1 MANQDLGTATLVTSA
16 LKSNSVLIEVSGSIR
31 RITLDNLMNVL
42 NSGDEM
48 LLRQV
53 AWGVPLKQN
62 QSGQAWGVIGNTG
75 MRAEYEAQCGRYLVT
90 PKGLAAKLSPTNSAV
105 YADGTTLDETK
116 GNVMFI
122 GPRLYYVVKQDAASG
137 IYYLWLSQ
145 LPIGGHYIGNC
156 HNDEYICV
164 GAYKGSMSGSTLV
177 SRSGVA
183 PAGTKTI
190 EQFWTAAQVNG
201 KDWGLTNYDHRR
213 YMMMLGLGHYGNP
226 NIQTQLGNGVCGE
239 GSYKDVWAVAAK
251 LLTGATKSLG
261 DALAKVTIA
270 NIVNA
275 TDSTIH
281 TTNSSRVNLFGI
293 EDPYGW
299 QWEMIQG
306 VYCGNSENTSQTG
319 QEIFIYEGNR
329 MPTAAELSSHP
340 NGKYRQLA
348 RRTVTANSEGYVT
361 KMILGEYF
369 DIFGTAIGGG
379 ATSYWGDY
387 EYINNTGQLV
397 LWGGS
402 ANLGSCCGLGC
413 AYSPYAFSASFSH
426 FGSRLAYYGPL
437 TFMSGKQLIAAAA

>member
-16 LKSNSVLIEVSGSIR
+16 LKKDCVYLEVNGSVR
-31 RITLDNLMNVL
+31 RITLDNLMNVI

-62 QSGQAWGVIGNTG
+62 QSSQAWGVIGNTG
-75 MRAEYEAQCGRYLVT
+75 MRAEYESQCGRYLV
-90 PKGLAAKLSPTNSAV
+90 KANGNAAKLSPTNSAI
-105 YADGTTLDETK
+105 YADGTTLSESI

-137 IYYLWLSQ
+137 VAYLWMSQ

-156 HNDEYICV
+156 NNDEYICI

-183 PAGTKTI
+183 PTGSKTI

-226 NIQTQLGNGVCGE
+226 NIQTQLGNGVCGD
-239 GSYKDVWAVAAK
+239 GGYKDVWSAAAG

-261 DALAKVTIA
+261 DSWAKID
-270 NIVNA
+270 ISPLVNG
-275 TDSTIH
+275 TNT
-281 TTNSSRVNLFGI
+281 TTNSSRVNLMGI

-306 VYCGNSENTSQTG
+306 VYCGNSANSAQTG

-329 MPTAAELSSHP
+329 MPTAAELTTHP

-369 DIFGTAIGGG
+369 DIFGSAIGGG

-397 LWGGS
+397 LWGGYAS
-402 ANLGSCCGLGC
+402 NGSSCGLGYALSQNAVSYSY
-413 AYSPYAFSASFSH
+413 AY
-426 FGSRLAYYGPL
+426 FGSRLAYYGNL
-437 TFMSGKQLIAAAA
+437 VFMSGKQLTAA

>member
-16 LKSNSVLIEVSGSIR
+16 LKSNCVFMEINGSVR
-31 RITLDNLMNVL
+31 RITLDNLMDVINT
-42 NSGDEM
+42 GDEM

-62 QSGQAWGVIGNTG
+62 QTSQAWGVIGNTG
-75 MRAEYEAQCGRYLVT
+75 MRAEYESMCGRYLVT
-90 PKGLAAKLSPTNSAV
+90 PKGLAAKLSPTNSAI
-105 YADGTTLDETK
+105 YADGTTLDESK

-122 GPRLYYVVKQDAASG
+122 GPRLYYVIKQDAASG
-137 IYYLWLSQ
+137 VDYLWLSQ
-145 LPIGGHYIGNC
+145 LPIGGHYIGDC
-156 HNDEYICV
+156 HNDEYICIA
-164 GAYKGSMSGSTLV
+164 AYKGSMSGSTLV
-177 SRSGVA
+177 SRSGVTPTGA
-183 PAGTKTI
+183 KTI

-226 NIQTQLGNGVCGE
+226 NIQTQLGNGVGGE
-239 GSYKDVWAVAAK
+239 GGWKDVWSAASK

-261 DALAKVTIA
+261 DALAKISIA
-270 NIVNA
+270 NLVN
-275 TDSTIH
+275 TSDSTIH

-299 QWEMIQG
+299 QYEMIQG
-306 VYCGNSENTSQTG
+306 VYCGNSKNSAQTG

-329 MPTAAELSSHP
+329 MPTAAELSTHP

-348 RRTVTANSEGYVT
+348 RRAVTANSEGYIS
-361 KMILGEYF
+361 KMIIGEYF
-369 DIFGTAIGGG
+369 DIFGSAIGGG

-402 ANLGSCCGLGC
+402 APYGSSCGLGF
-413 AYSPYAFSASFSH
+413 ANSRNAFSSAYASY
-426 FGSRLAYYGPL
+426 GSRLAYYGPL
-437 TFMSGKQLIAAAA
+437 TFMSGKQLVAAA